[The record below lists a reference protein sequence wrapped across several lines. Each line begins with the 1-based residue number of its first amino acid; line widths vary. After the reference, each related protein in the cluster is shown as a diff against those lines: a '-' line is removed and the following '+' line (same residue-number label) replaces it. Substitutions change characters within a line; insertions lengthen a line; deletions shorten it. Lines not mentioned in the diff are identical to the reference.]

1 MDEEMTVRQLGLEL
15 DKIEARV
22 DELQRMA
29 DATAVEIEQLVV
41 KVKFYG
47 LIMESWIDEDE

>member
-1 MDEEMTVRQLGLEL
+1 MTVRQLGLEL
-15 DKIEARV
+15 NKIEARV